1 MGSADHHRQY
11 PVRASAASQLSPAQA
26 SPLAAQEKNAGKDTS
41 FAQLISS
48 AAPETQK
55 AAQDNR
61 SASKV
66 ADDKSAKPA
75 EQTDSRSTAPTT
87 PTGKDTQAVPEKKAH
102 PDTITVSAT
111 NAAAASAVASDLAD
125 VELLPTEP
133 ALIAPPE
140 PQPAPPP
147 MAQPAAPPV
156 PQSVVAI
163 ASPIVPAAATTDG
176 SADLD
181 KAEEATAPTA
191 TARPEAAP
199 SVAPPVAAV
208 VTVPQAAAPQEP
220 VQPDSGQPESVPPQT
235 QSLAA
240 VSQIAVPKP
249 ATPAKPIASTQVA
262 EASENEAAPLSG
274 EAVKPDASKPQTATE
289 RSNPDA
295 IKADAAK
302 PDFVP
307 DASADVA
314 APKPAPQPQAA
325 ANTNMAAQGV
335 APTQTGAPATIPE
348 AVQHVQ
354 VTVEA
359 AKPNVAAL
367 AVEISAK
374 SQSGAKQFDIR
385 LDPPELGRVEV
396 RLSIDA
402 AGKASAHLSADQ
414 PQTLD
419 LLQKDSAVLTRALR
433 DAGLDVSQNS
443 LNFSLRQQAQGQDG
457 GTGRG
462 HGRNARALSLTATRI
477 IEATPAS
484 SAIRADGRVD
494 IRV

>member
-191 TARPEAAP
+191 TARPEAAF
-199 SVAPPVAAV
+199 SVTPPVAAV

-220 VQPDSGQPESVPPQT
+220 VQPESGQPESVPPQT

-274 EAVKPDASKPQTATE
+274 EAVKPDASKPQTAT
-289 RSNPDA
+289 
-295 IKADAAK
+295 
-302 PDFVP
+302 
-307 DASADVA
+307 
-314 APKPAPQPQAA
+314 
-325 ANTNMAAQGV
+325 
-335 APTQTGAPATIPE
+335 
-348 AVQHVQ
+348 
-354 VTVEA
+354 
-359 AKPNVAAL
+359 
-367 AVEISAK
+367 
-374 SQSGAKQFDIR
+374 
-385 LDPPELGRVEV
+385 
-396 RLSIDA
+396 
-402 AGKASAHLSADQ
+402 
-414 PQTLD
+414 
-419 LLQKDSAVLTRALR
+419 
-433 DAGLDVSQNS
+433 
-443 LNFSLRQQAQGQDG
+443 
-457 GTGRG
+457 
-462 HGRNARALSLTATRI
+462 
-477 IEATPAS
+477 
-484 SAIRADGRVD
+484 
-494 IRV
+494 

>member
-1 MGSADHHRQY
+1 M
-11 PVRASAASQLSPAQA
+11 
-26 SPLAAQEKNAGKDTS
+26 
-41 FAQLISS
+41 
-48 AAPETQK
+48 
-55 AAQDNR
+55 
-61 SASKV
+61 

-220 VQPDSGQPESVPPQT
+220 VQPESGQPESAPPQT

-249 ATPAKPIASTQVA
+249 ATPAKPVASTQAA
-262 EASENEAAPLSG
+262 EAENEVALPSG
-274 EAVKPDASKPQTATE
+274 ETVKPDASKPQTATE

-335 APTQTGAPATIPE
+335 PPTQTGAPATIPE

-354 VTVEA
+354 VTAEA

-462 HGRNARALSLTATRI
+462 HGRNARALSLTATRN

>member
-1 MGSADHHRQY
+1 M
-11 PVRASAASQLSPAQA
+11 
-26 SPLAAQEKNAGKDTS
+26 
-41 FAQLISS
+41 
-48 AAPETQK
+48 
-55 AAQDNR
+55 
-61 SASKV
+61 

-111 NAAAASAVASDLAD
+111 NAAAASAVANSAVTNSAVASDLAD